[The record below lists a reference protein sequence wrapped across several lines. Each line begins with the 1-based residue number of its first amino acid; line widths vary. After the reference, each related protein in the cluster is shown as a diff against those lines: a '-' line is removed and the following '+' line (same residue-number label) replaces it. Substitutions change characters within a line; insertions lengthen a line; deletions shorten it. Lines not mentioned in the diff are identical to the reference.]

1 MKDKKIKLGK
11 PQKPRLQQTDVSGAV
26 ALLEFL
32 KEEQQE
38 DYKKATGEFDASIHQ
53 YYEEGIIAVLQL
65 IKLRFGN

>member
-1 MKDKKIKLGK
+1 MKAQKLNKPPKKALRK
-11 PQKPRLQQTDVSGAV
+11 TDVSGAV

-53 YYEEGIIAVLQL
+53 YYEEGITAVLQL